1 MTTSEEDTENIGI
14 LGVDSSLQPFK
25 DHFQYRIK
33 KYVDQKNL
41 LEKHE
46 GGLEEF
52 ATGHFHFSIIINA
65 TRFWICFLCSDTKGH
80 FNDEI
85 AWSSAFRS

>member
-14 LGVDSSLQPFK
+14 LGVDSALQPFK

-41 LEKHE
+41 FEKHE

-52 ATGHFHFSIIINA
+52 AKGHFHISIIINA
-65 TRFWICFLCSDTKGH
+65 TH
-80 FNDEI
+80 F
-85 AWSSAFRS
+85 